1 MKRIFFY
8 LVLFALYLSLASC
21 GGATVNP
28 QTDAAAMIEE
38 MAECIRASDDADQRC
53 DDICKIQVK
62 YAKPYVDSD
71 DKFEKYRDA
80 IDSRTFKHA
89 VRSAT
94 EENMNLSKREIQE
107 AFMEGFEKSEDKISW
122 MQDKYQKKH

>member
-8 LVLFALYLSLASC
+8 FVLSALYMSLASC
-21 GGATVNP
+21 GGATGNP
-28 QTDAAAMIEE
+28 EKDAAAMIEE
-38 MAECIRASDDADQRC
+38 MAEAIRTADDADKLS